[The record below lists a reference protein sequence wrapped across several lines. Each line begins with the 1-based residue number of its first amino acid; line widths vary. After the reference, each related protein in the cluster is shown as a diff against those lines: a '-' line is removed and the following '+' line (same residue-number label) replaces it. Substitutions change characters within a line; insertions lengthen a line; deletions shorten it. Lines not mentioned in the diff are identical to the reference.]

1 MMQSI
6 IEGQRNIQMELNQ
19 LKKTNPPA
27 ANPVNSTLIDTFGI
41 PQEFQPSEND
51 PLFNNKPEKA
61 EVPPKIQP
69 ELFHP
74 TFSKTKS
81 SKVKSQYTSN
91 NTSSV
96 VVVGEK
102 STPAIRKNKKKELE
116 ALVQELKK
124 QGKEGQRFCVEE
136 ELKAKIWGEVEVRVR
151 QSDKEYRDPMH
162 RNHKHEFEHLM
173 NTF

>member
-1 MMQSI
+1 MDSGVRGLDQ
-6 IEGQRNIQMELNQ
+6 QRHLVQQKINQ
-19 LKKTNPPA
+19 LELKFKEGTKREA
-27 ANPVNSTLIDTFGI
+27 HVMRELPVNASTVSVRG
-41 PQEFQPSEND
+41 
-51 PLFNNKPEKA
+51 
-61 EVPPKIQP
+61 
-69 ELFHP
+69 
-74 TFSKTKS
+74 S
-81 SKVKSQYTSN
+81 SNFKGKGSIMRGN
-91 NTSSV
+91 NTSSVV

>member
-1 MMQSI
+1 M
-6 IEGQRNIQMELNQ
+6 
-19 LKKTNPPA
+19 
-27 ANPVNSTLIDTFGI
+27 
-41 PQEFQPSEND
+41 
-51 PLFNNKPEKA
+51 
-61 EVPPKIQP
+61 PPKIQP

-91 NTSSV
+91 NTSS